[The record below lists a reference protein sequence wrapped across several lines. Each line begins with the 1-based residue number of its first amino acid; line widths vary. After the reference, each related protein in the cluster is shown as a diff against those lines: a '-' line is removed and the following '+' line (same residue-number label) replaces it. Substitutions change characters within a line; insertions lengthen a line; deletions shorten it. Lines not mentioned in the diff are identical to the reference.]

1 LADAK
6 KVQGAIGGRFRYGI
20 AGAIMKMKAII
31 EVEYEAAE
39 GQYRN
44 VLESALMR
52 GIGAL
57 AVAIEHGTL
66 TGPTGIKGGSVITSV
81 QKREIMD

>member
-1 LADAK
+1 LANAK
-6 KVQGAIGGRFRYGI
+6 KVQGAIGVKFRYGI

-52 GIGAL
+52 GVGAL
-57 AVAIEHGTL
+57 AVAIEQGTF
-66 TGPTGIKGGSVITSV
+66 TGPTGIKRGSVMTSI
-81 QKREIMD
+81 QRREIMD

>member
-1 LADAK
+1 
-6 KVQGAIGGRFRYGI
+6 
-20 AGAIMKMKAII
+20 MKMKATI
-31 EVEYEAAE
+31 EVEFEAKE

-44 VLESALMR
+44 VLDTALMR

-66 TGPTGIKGGSVITSV
+66 TGPTGIKGGSVITSI
-81 QKREIMD
+81 QKREVTN

>member
-1 LADAK
+1 
-6 KVQGAIGGRFRYGI
+6 
-20 AGAIMKMKAII
+20 MKMKATI

-39 GQYRN
+39 GQYRNRN

-57 AVAIEHGTL
+57 AVAIEHGTF
-66 TGPTGIKGGSVITSV
+66 TGSTGIKGGSVITSI
-81 QKREIMD
+81 QRREIMD